1 MPDIYEA
8 YFSIYQHHMMLYCGV
23 SVERFAHD
31 FMLTTQQSGI
41 GAGQCFITFVDWIS
55 KQHA

>member
-1 MPDIYEA
+1 MPDIYDA

-23 SVERFAHD
+23 SVEKFAHD

-41 GAGQCFITFVDWIS
+41 GAEQCFITFANWIS
-55 KQHA
+55 K